1 MFSSALATIPRK
13 LPITRRSKVQD
24 SIKFERNKKQ
34 SCDRRR
40 RHRKRQIKFEHNK
53 KVGRTRFGRSRTA
66 TQRFKEK
73 KTLCCNRL
81 VRRNSPGLRTGSARS
96 YSTTRIRK
104 NRSYRSSRVIWATF
118 VARKSMSGSNWRKH
132 SGK

>member
-81 VRRNSPGLRTGSARS
+81 VRRNSPGQRTGSQE
-96 YSTTRIRK
+96 
-104 NRSYRSSRVIWATF
+104 AT
-118 VARKSMSGSNWRKH
+118 APPKSAKIAA
-132 SGK
+132 